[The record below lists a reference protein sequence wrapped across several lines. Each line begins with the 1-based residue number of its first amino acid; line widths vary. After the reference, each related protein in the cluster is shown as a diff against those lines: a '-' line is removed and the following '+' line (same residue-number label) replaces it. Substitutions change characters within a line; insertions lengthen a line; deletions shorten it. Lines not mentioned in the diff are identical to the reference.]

1 MKKDEKSDRL
11 KRRERR
17 QQIKEGQMGGPANA
31 CVNLTNEMQVCPLPQ
46 KKTAYESRKTQKSG
60 KDDNEIKKGGR
71 CHYDEES
78 ETRFYEETRF

>member
-31 CVNLTNEMQVCPLPQ
+31 CVNLTNEMQVWPLPQ
-46 KKTAYESRKTQKSG
+46 KKTAYESVV
-60 KDDNEIKKGGR
+60 
-71 CHYDEES
+71 
-78 ETRFYEETRF
+78 